1 MRQRSSNAIGFDCS
15 LAMRTEVV
23 KQALELGYS
32 RRGIEQ
38 LVKKY
43 VRFVAYN

>member
-1 MRQRSSNAIGFDCS
+1 MRQQSSTAIGYDY
-15 LAMRTEVV
+15 LRAMRTEVV
-23 KQALELGYS
+23 TQALRMGYS

-43 VRFVAYN
+43 VIVSFI